1 MEIKDDS
8 IVDSVIEYAN
18 MKFGVELSAD
28 NVSKQLKQFSLGKTL
43 DIIDAIKYNDDEL
56 FLDYI
61 DISVEEAYGTA
72 GTATASAATTRK
84 QNTLANQQMRRDR
97 IASAQRGGGGERSVA
112 GGNKTATGAPAPRD
126 NDGAERA
133 ANSAASASNKS
144 EIDRLKDLVM
154 KVANKK

>member
-1 MEIKDDS
+1 MDIKDDS

-43 DIIDAIKYNDDEL
+43 DIIDAIKHNDDEL

-84 QNTLANQQMRRDR
+84 QNTLANQRRK
-97 IASAQRGGGGERSVA
+97 ISC
-112 GGNKTATGAPAPRD
+112 
-126 NDGAERA
+126 
-133 ANSAASASNKS
+133 
-144 EIDRLKDLVM
+144 
-154 KVANKK
+154 